1 MRIVLGVLAA
11 DAGEGR
17 WAGAPLTFEARR
29 RIGHM
34 PEERGLYPKVRL
46 AEQLA
51 AAGLDPASV
60 VAEVAGAGPGAEPS
74 ATQPA
79 AQPGDPGGLRRRV
92 HLHVLAQLLR
102 CLRGPG
108 GGRGKG
114 NPDRRDRAGHGPPR
128 PAACRQIIG
137 IGLVGLFQLAIIGAT
152 AFVLISL
159 THVVPVPAVGA
170 GAIAVHLA
178 WSLLGFYLH
187 AGMFASGAALVSRQ
201 EEIASVTAPP
211 ILLLSCLLV
220 NVVML
225 DPGSMTITVLSLL
238 PPFAPVLMTARLAA
252 GDPPAWQVLPAA
264 ALTFATAGC

>member
-1 MRIVLGVLAA
+1 M
-11 DAGEGR
+11 
-17 WAGAPLTFEARR
+17 TFEARR
-29 RIGHM
+29 RIGYM

-60 VAEVAGAGPGAEPS
+60 AAEVAGAGPGAEPS

-170 GAIAVHLA
+170 GAIAVDLA
-178 WSLLGFYLH
+178 RSLARLLPARGHVRGWRGDRVTPGRDRERDRPADPPFFVPPGECRDARPGQH
-187 AGMFASGAALVSRQ
+187 DEHGALVV
-201 EEIASVTAPP
+201 ASLRAGAHDGPP
-211 ILLLSCLLV
+211 
-220 NVVML
+220 
-225 DPGSMTITVLSLL
+225 G
-238 PPFAPVLMTARLAA
+238 
-252 GDPPAWQVLPAA
+252 G
-264 ALTFATAGC
+264 G